1 MIMSM
6 IYDHS
11 RSMLAIPFPL
21 PYREAMV
28 AVRQSVSN

>member
-21 PYREAMV
+21 PYPPTER
-28 AVRQSVSN
+28 RWLPYVSQ